1 MPGKSKSAALLIL
14 LAWLPS
20 IGALAERADRDK
32 PLNVESD
39 RMTAEETKR
48 TAVFEGRVI
57 LTQGTLTIRAERLV
71 VRQDPDGFQ
80 HAVATGKPAF
90 FRQKRDGANEYIEGE
105 AERME
110 YDGKSDRVQF
120 FERARLRRDT
130 GDDVRGNYI
139 SYDMR
144 TEFFTVQS
152 AKDRKAT
159 DEDARVRAVIM
170 PKKRDPAGAAAPPA
184 AKPAPE
190 TAGSR
195 GRQPHT

>member
-1 MPGKSKSAALLIL
+1 MPRKSKSAALLML

-39 RMTAEETKR
+39 RMTAEETRR

-170 PKKRDPAGAAAPPA
+170 PKKRDPAGDAAPPA

-195 GRQPHT
+195 AR